1 MFIELCG
8 WVRLNHILSYVA
20 ASGYTA
26 YVDLE
31 PQPLEYHQVT
41 H

>member
-8 WVRLNHILSYVA
+8 WVRLNYILSFVA

-26 YVDLE
+26 KKITVELA
-31 PQPLEYHQVT
+31 
-41 H
+41 